1 MSVELVLA
9 SGQASLVLPNTAL
22 PPDYSVEDR
31 SRNWFYYT
39 PPIAGAQREVTV
51 ASPREIVRKVQEY
64 INSLPEGTVPQAPV
78 RDDGVLD
85 TMTLDAAS
93 KLIPE
98 RWNGDLASG
107 ASFSRHLAQSAAQ
120 KRLDPVSYTGLILLS
135 TQVLRAEP
143 RANMAWIRG
152 GGVALGANATIG
164 QVKYPL
170 VVESNFLDKSAP
182 RVSNFVRKNKV
193 PLLIAGGV
201 VAVAAVGSVIYFN
214 SKEV

>member
-39 PPIAGAQREVTV
+39 PPIQGEQRQVTI

-64 INSLPEGTVPQAPV
+64 INSLGPETVPQAPV

-85 TMTLDAAS
+85 TLTLDAAS
-93 KLIPE
+93 RVIPE
-98 RWNGDLASG
+98 RWRGDLASG
-107 ASFSRHLAQSAAQ
+107 GTFARHLAQSATE
-120 KRLDPVSYTGLILLS
+120 KRLDPIGFTALTLLAS
-135 TQVLRAEP
+135 PVLRAEP

-152 GGVALGANATIG
+152 GGIALGTNATIS
-164 QVKYPL
+164 QVKFPA